1 MDMNIE
7 DFLKNSILIFA
18 LTMDSFMV
26 SFSYGASRIKI
37 SFSVVAGMNL
47 VMSVMLGTAVWIGNG
62 FAHFIEGRTTD
73 MLAGVLLGGMGGY
86 QIYQSVRMR
95 KQNTT
100 KKTRKLNFMSGIILA
115 VALSIDSVAVGM
127 GAGLLEGVRWMMIAG
142 AFLWGIFMMEIGWKL
157 GKCCAKFYKKD
168 LSWIGGICL
177 LLLAFFAFW

>member
-1 MDMNIE
+1 MNIE

-47 VMSVMLGTAVWIGNG
+47 VMSGMLGMAVWIGNG
-62 FAHFIEGRTTD
+62 FSYFIEGRTTD
-73 MLAGVLLGGMGGY
+73 VLAGVLLGGMGGY
-86 QIYQSVRMR
+86 QIYHSVRIQ
-95 KQNTT
+95 KQNMT

-127 GAGLLEGVRWMMIAG
+127 GAGLLEGVRWMLIAG

-157 GKCCAKFYKKD
+157 GNCCAKFYKKD
-168 LSWIGGICL
+168 LSWVGGICL

>member
-1 MDMNIE
+1 MNIE

-47 VMSVMLGTAVWIGNG
+47 VMSGMLGMAVWIGNG
-62 FAHFIEGRTTD
+62 FSHFIEGRTTD
-73 MLAGVLLGGMGGY
+73 VLAGVLLGGMGGY
-86 QIYQSVRMR
+86 QIYHSVQIQ
-95 KQNTT
+95 KQNMT

-127 GAGLLEGVRWMMIAG
+127 GAGLLEGVRWMLIAG
-142 AFLWGIFMMEIGWKL
+142 AFLWGI
-157 GKCCAKFYKKD
+157 
-168 LSWIGGICL
+168 
-177 LLLAFFAFW
+177 